1 MAPYPQPTAC
11 PDDFAASR
19 AQLTSMIARLGGPEM
34 MSCTQEVLEDY
45 LTATGREL
53 QRLLM
58 QDQLDARTRLEER
71 RPAVA
76 GADGTTRVRAERGHR
91 RLLATTV
98 GRVEVTRIAY
108 RAPAV
113 SNLHLADAA
122 LALPTRLHS
131 LPLQRAVVHEVADGP
146 LREAREGLARMT
158 GQQLGTRQL
167 REITG
172 EAAHDVRD
180 FYPNAPRSP
189 GRPAPADGTC

>member
-1 MAPYPQPTAC
+1 MAPYPQHSAY

-19 AQLTSMIARLGGPEM
+19 AQLTAMIARLGGAEM
-34 MSCTQEVLEDY
+34 MACTQEVLEDY

-58 QDQLDARTRLEER
+58 QDQLDARARLEER

-76 GADGTTRVRAERGHR
+76 GADGIARVRAERGHR

-98 GRVEVTRIAY
+98 GRVEVARIAY
-108 RAPAV
+108 RAPGAA
-113 SNLHLADAA
+113 NLHVADAT

-131 LPLQRAVVHEVADGP
+131 FALQRAVVHEVADGP
-146 LREAREGLARMT
+146 LRQAREGLARTT

-167 REITG
+167 REITS
-172 EAAHDVRD
+172 EAARDVRD
-180 FYPNAPRSP
+180 FYTQRAQEPRP
-189 GRPAPADGTC
+189 TGER